1 MVVMVESSAYYF
13 KARHLSLAAKAWP
26 CGLSCAG
33 CVAISLSSM
42 AHHAGT
48 RDGTGRWKFAFFMG
62 LLLGF
67 PNIIVACYLAF
78 LTGAV
83 AGVILILLR
92 KKI

>member
-1 MVVMVESSAYYF
+1 M
-13 KARHLSLAAKAWP
+13 
-26 CGLSCAG
+26 GLG
-33 CVAISLSSM
+33 DV
-42 AHHAGT
+42 
-48 RDGTGRWKFAFFMG
+48 KFAFFMG

-92 KKI
+92 KKNLKQHIAFGPFLVLGTVIALFYGDRLIAWWRTLL